1 MRFIAMLA
9 IAIAAGL
16 TLEAARAK
24 KQQVTIYVLNSTK
37 ISKGF
42 LTQAEDLTA
51 YMFDFLGVKI
61 NWRSGATDSSSP
73 GAICIELVANTVKTE
88 RPHALG
94 YAELER
100 GQIVVFWN
108 RIEAGPTPVIKLA
121 HVMAHEITHVLEG
134 SCRHSDAGIMKAS
147 WTPEDQALMRI
158 RPLPF
163 AKRDI
168 ELIHAGL
175 LGRNSSAS
183 VDLAA
188 NGKPA
193 TVATEK

>member
-1 MRFIAMLA
+1 MRFMAMLA
-9 IAIAAGL
+9 IAMPAGL
-16 TLEAARAK
+16 TLQAAHAK

-37 ISKGF
+37 ISGDS

-51 YMFDFLGVKI
+51 SMFDFLGVKI
-61 NWRSGATDSSSP
+61 DWRSGTADSSDRRALS
-73 GAICIELVANTVKTE
+73 IELVANTVKTE
-88 RPHALG
+88 RPYALG
-94 YAELER
+94 YAELEAGR
-100 GQIVVFWN
+100 IVVFWG

-134 SCRHSDAGIMKAS
+134 SCRHSDAGIMKAC
-147 WTPEDQALMRI
+147 WTPEDQAQMRI

-183 VDLAA
+183 MDLAA
-188 NGKPA
+188 NGNPA
-193 TVATEK
+193 TVASEK